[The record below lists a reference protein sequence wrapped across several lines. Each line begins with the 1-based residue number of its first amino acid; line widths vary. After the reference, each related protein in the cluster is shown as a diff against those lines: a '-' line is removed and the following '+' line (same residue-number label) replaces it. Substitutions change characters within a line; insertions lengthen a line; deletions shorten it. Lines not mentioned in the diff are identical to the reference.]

1 MVDINKLY
9 VWTFQNISDMKIYLI
24 IIIQLIYFN
33 MSFGQLFYLNEDTI
47 CRNTSISPGFIQKGL
62 KSYTWKSSTGL
73 QDTLPDGQNIK
84 FTQTGVQWVSIE
96 VKTKEGSISYDSLQL
111 LQHEGYF
118 SITDPDPDI
127 YYRIKDQS
135 GDYIYTSR
143 SYSDMEVPGFIKGK
157 VILHP
162 DESYLFEF
170 WDFDIFDGD
179 DFLGSIFV
187 INPQGDQIYTW
198 GDVKISLSCQPAL
211 PTYADT
217 LFVFVADPV
226 IIQKD
231 NDLYMTLAG
240 QIPTSGSVLW
250 KNGPNFVTST
260 INPQPFSPEEE
271 ACYSGHLTIAN
282 VCQFIES
289 APYCFIKTGIKT
301 ELTEKITGQSL
312 FLKQDNILFPE
323 YKGDYY
329 LYSLSGQLIKQ
340 GNAAIDIA
348 NIPAGHYILIVKEN
362 EQLVSQLVTIIN

>member
-1 MVDINKLY
+1 MAVS
-9 VWTFQNISDMKIYLI
+9 NISDMKRYLF
-24 IIIQLIYFN
+24 IIIQFIYFN
-33 MSFGQLFYLNEDTI
+33 SSFGQLFYLYEDTI
-47 CRNTSISPGFIQKGL
+47 CRNTSISPGFIQRGL
-62 KSYTWKSSTGL
+62 ESYTWKSSTGL

-84 FTQTGVQWVSIE
+84 FTQTGLQWVSIE

-127 YYRIKDQS
+127 YYRIKDQN
-135 GDYIYTSR
+135 GDYIFTSR
-143 SYSDMEVPGFIKGK
+143 SYSDMVVPGFIKGK

-170 WDFDIFDGD
+170 WDYDIFDGD

-187 INPQGDQIYTW
+187 INPQGDQIYSW
-198 GDVKISLSCQPAL
+198 GDVKMSLFFQPAQ
-211 PTYADT
+211 PSYTDT
-217 LFVFVADPV
+217 LFVFIADPV

-240 QIPTSGSVLW
+240 QIPTGGSVLW

-260 INPQPFSPEEE
+260 NNPQPFSPEIE
-271 ACYSGHLTIAN
+271 ACYSGHLTISN

-289 APYCFIKTGIKT
+289 APYCFIKTGVKT
-301 ELTEKITGQSL
+301 ELAEKSSRQSL
-312 FLKQDNILFPE
+312 FLKQGNIVLSE
-323 YKGDYY
+323 GSGDYY

-340 GNAAIDIA
+340 GNAVIDISKT
-348 NIPAGHYILIVKEN
+348 PTGHYILIVKEN
-362 EQLVSQLVTIIN
+362 EQFVSQLVTIVN